1 MLQTDHAMNHP
12 SALPPFDPMPWRG
25 RTFLW
30 MSLAMISGV
39 LVGAIVLALF
49 LLPAMLTGDEVTLT
63 TAYAVAVLAL
73 QGVVMLLCIYLFGM
87 LRQRLGWQ
95 QFGFIPVSWQWIGRA
110 LGLTLLIR
118 VGVTLLALA
127 LAPLGIVSQQ
137 ASAFA
142 PAGFSWP
149 GAIGMLLFGGI
160 VVPLAEE
167 TFFRGMLYR
176 WLRSRWSMR
185 VAALVSSLL
194 FAVIHLELATV
205 IPAFFIGLVCAVSFE
220 RSRSLWTPIL
230 IHCANNLIAIGLL
243 YALLAARVSMP
254 GLH

>member
-1 MLQTDHAMNHP
+1 MLQANHTTVQP
-12 SALPPFDPMPWRG
+12 PTLPPFDTMPWRG
-25 RTFLW
+25 WTFLW
-30 MSLAMISGV
+30 MGLAMISGV
-39 LVGAIVLALF
+39 LMGAIVLALF
-49 LLPAMLTGDEVTLT
+49 LLPTMLTGDEVTLT

-73 QGVVMLLCIYLFGM
+73 QGIVMLLCIYLFGM
-87 LRQRLGWQ
+87 WRQQIGWQ
-95 QFGFIPVSWQWIGRA
+95 QLGFIPISWEWIRRA

-118 VGVTLLALA
+118 VGVTLLALV
-127 LAPLGIVSQQ
+127 LTPLGIVSQQ

-142 PAGFSWP
+142 PEGFSWP
-149 GAIGMLLFGGI
+149 GAIGMLVVGGI

-185 VAALVSSLL
+185 MAALISSLL
-194 FAVIHLELATV
+194 FAVIHLELATI
-205 IPAFFIGLVCAVSFE
+205 IPAFFIGVVCAVSFE

-230 IHCANNLIAIGLL
+230 IHSANNLIAIGLV
-243 YALLAARVSMP
+243 YALLATGVSIP